1 MHIETLMTN
10 KQFLLSTL
18 LELSLALLGHS
29 SWTHHFYA
37 CNLSVWFSVVF
48 YVVVAN
54 STDLFP
60 LKNYLVNVGEV
71 LEGW

>member
-1 MHIETLMTN
+1 MTN
-10 KQFLLSTL
+10 KQFLLSNL

-29 SWTHHFYA
+29 SFTPIFMS

-60 LKNYLVNVGEV
+60 WKNYLVNVGEV
-71 LEGW
+71 LQGW